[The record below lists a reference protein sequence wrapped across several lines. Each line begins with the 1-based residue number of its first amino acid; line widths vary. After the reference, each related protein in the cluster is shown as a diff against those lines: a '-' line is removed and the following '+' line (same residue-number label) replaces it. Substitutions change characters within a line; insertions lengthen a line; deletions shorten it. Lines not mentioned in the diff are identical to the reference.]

1 MTTKTS
7 ELSYRV
13 HQSERSGGLE
23 GSEQA
28 REAMAQASEKYP
40 CLPAGTVAPI
50 ALAQELALKW
60 DTTVRRLPRSE
71 NDRRLSTIEVGVIDY
86 RLLVRA
92 EPSARH
98 RPRCLQFLRRF
109 LHLHGH
115 LHILRRQRLL
125 QHLRQPQQA
134 QEFEAGVAG
143 ERQYI
148 TQYHCM

>member
-1 MTTKTS
+1 MYREWNCIQWGAPPEAELEGRRTMTTKTS

-60 DTTVRRLPRSE
+60 DTTVRRLPR
-71 NDRRLSTIEVGVIDY
+71 NKKR
-86 RLLVRA
+86 
-92 EPSARH
+92 
-98 RPRCLQFLRRF
+98 
-109 LHLHGH
+109 
-115 LHILRRQRLL
+115 
-125 QHLRQPQQA
+125 
-134 QEFEAGVAG
+134 
-143 ERQYI
+143 
-148 TQYHCM
+148 